1 LYALTKSPCLK
12 TLLFY
17 LHNLSAINPTHTSTD
32 KPPLGGFFF
41 GKTTVQYAYEAL
53 EAEYSAQIARAHIRP
68 ECDHLLEISCDRL
81 LHDKPVYQRLFE
93 ATGVP
98 AAGLMALAER
108 EMSGNLHCYL
118 GNGQR
123 LAKRTTI
130 VPINRG
136 PFPDTEEGFI
146 AGALDALHLDG
157 LDQVARTPG
166 GWTLPRFAYESE
178 HWNGWGYRA
187 PRIRIPS
194 PYPFGGTTVQQPGK
208 FIRDHVYSPTLMDP
222 QLGTIAIVEKLFELD
237 PSLKFGDP
245 IAKVD
250 DTTPIVQA
258 LHPVIGE
265 GNIGWVQ
272 TSLNKL
278 HIAGT
283 SLAVDGNCGRGTRAA
298 VRAFQLTH
306 RLVVDG
312 LPGPKTVGAISEA
325 LAIAGL

>member
-1 LYALTKSPCLK
+1 
-12 TLLFY
+12 
-17 LHNLSAINPTHTSTD
+17 
-32 KPPLGGFFF
+32 
-41 GKTTVQYAYEAL
+41 VQYAFEAL
-53 EAEYSAQIARAHIRP
+53 EDEYAEQISRAHIRP
-68 ECDHLLEISCDRL
+68 ECDHLLAITCERL
-81 LHDKPVYQRLFE
+81 LHDKPVYQRIFE

-108 EMSGNLHCYL
+108 EMGGNLNCYL

-123 LAKRTTI
+123 LTKRTTI

-157 LDQVARTPG
+157 LDQVARMPG

-178 HWNGWGYRA
+178 KWNGWGYRA

-194 PYPFGGTTVQQPGK
+194 PYPFGGTTVQKPGK

-237 PSLKFGDP
+237 PSLKFGGS
-245 IAKVD
+245 IVKVD
-250 DTTPIVQA
+250 DATPIVPA
-258 LHPVIGE
+258 PHPVIGDS
-265 GNIGWVQ
+265 NIGWVQ
-272 TSLNKL
+272 ISLNKL
-278 HIAGT
+278 RITGT
-283 SLAVDGNCGRGTRAA
+283 PLAVDGNCGRGTCAA
-298 VRAFQLTH
+298 VRAFQETH

-312 LPGPKTVGAISEA
+312 LPGPKTVGALTDA
-325 LAIAGL
+325 LAAAGL